1 MDYFE
6 EFKRTRAELV
16 GVTTQLVELKK
27 QLEEMT
33 VKYYEVKRQNEERA
47 EIIRD
52 LLAVLEIDSTQL
64 REKLE
69 RWNNERNNQ
78 TRFSSLHLR
87 VERQET
93 YKVCGVLWYLWQP
106 NCQGNK

>member
-27 QLEEMT
+27 QLEEIT

-69 RWNNERNNQ
+69 RWNNERKN
-78 TRFSSLHLR
+78 
-87 VERQET
+87 
-93 YKVCGVLWYLWQP
+93 
-106 NCQGNK
+106 

>member
-16 GVTTQLVELKK
+16 GVTTQLVELKR
-27 QLEEMT
+27 QHEELT
-33 VKYYEVKRQNEERA
+33 AKYYDVKRQNEERS

-52 LLAVLEIDSTQL
+52 LLVVLEIDSNQL

-69 RWNNERNNQ
+69 RWNNERNN
-78 TRFSSLHLR
+78 
-87 VERQET
+87 
-93 YKVCGVLWYLWQP
+93 
-106 NCQGNK
+106 